1 MIGLNELFDEIR
13 KKKKLNFKV
22 YYSWFEA
29 ISNNLNVTA
38 KTMFLLS
45 KVDILVLFAV
55 FLIKATET

>member
-29 ISNNLNVTA
+29 IPNNFNVTA

-45 KVDILVLFAV
+45 IEEKNCVKLLQ
-55 FLIKATET
+55 TT